1 MHTLTARLSLPTA
14 AAVMAAGIIVTAPP
28 PPVLRALPA
37 PVIHSV
43 QTPDIQLTATIAD
56 ILQFPAFKQ

>member
-14 AAVMAAGIIVTAPP
+14 AAVMAAGVIVAAPP

-37 PVIHSV
+37 PVIHRHPHY
-43 QTPDIQLTATIAD
+43 PDLHHRHTH
-56 ILQFPAFKQ
+56 PA

>member
-43 QTPDIQLTATIAD
+43 QMPDIQLTATIAD